1 MFCSYYNYS
10 WLKLLSKL
18 NEKVSYNLIN
28 NNPNNYN
35 ENLLNDNNNSNE
47 IKIELDDTKEIVI
60 IFVKFVM
67 KKYTL

>member
-1 MFCSYYNYS
+1 MFCGYYNYS
-10 WLKLLSKL
+10 WLMLLSKL